1 MKRWFDG
8 YHLVE
13 ESMWGLKVFNGKR
26 KVLIWGCKEEGKER
40 FLWFLGP

>member
-26 KVLIWGCKEEGKER
+26 KVLIGVVRKKENRG
-40 FLWFLGP
+40 FYGF